1 MTINRR
7 RLFGLALTLLTA
19 PASAQPEAPKPD
31 LAILESHVRSLCAP
45 EFEGR
50 SGRGGAKAAAWLAST
65 FQRLGL
71 APVGG
76 ASYLHAI
83 PGPLGTDGK
92 AATIGTN
99 VIGVLPGTDP
109 ALAGEYIM
117 VTAHYDHLGI
127 QGGRL
132 YPGADDNASG
142 VAMMLEVARCL
153 AAAPVPPRRSILFV
167 GFDLEEAGL
176 FGSRAFVAD
185 PPIPLDKVRLFIT
198 ADLIGRSLGG
208 VCTEDVFVLGSEF
221 SPGIRPLVRDAARG
235 EAVRVNLLGSD
246 ILMIDRSD
254 YGSFRA
260 KNIPHLFFT
269 TGENPSYHTPDD
281 TPETLEY
288 PKLHA
293 ITGVV
298 HSLVAEAAR
307 RDDLP
312 GWAPTSEPSMDEA
325 RGLHAVMTVLH
336 ERREDLRI
344 PAFQARLLRNTVES
358 LRKIT
363 VEERYSASQR
373 NVTIRVAQLILATV
387 L

>member
-1 MTINRR
+1 MTITLR
-7 RLFGLALTLLTA
+7 RLLGLAFTLLTA
-19 PASAQPEAPKPD
+19 PASAQPEAPEPD
-31 LAILESHVRSLCAP
+31 LAILESHVRALCAP
-45 EFEGR
+45 DFEGR
-50 SGRGGAKAAAWLAST
+50 SGKGGAKAAAWLASE

-71 APVGG
+71 APIG
-76 ASYLHAI
+76 AATFLHDI
-83 PGPLGTDGK
+83 PGPLGADGK
-92 AATIGTN
+92 AATIGRN
-99 VIGVLPGTDP
+99 VVGVLPGTDP

-117 VTAHYDHLGI
+117 VTGHYDHLGI

-132 YPGADDNASG
+132 FPGADDNASG

-153 AAAPVPPRRSILFV
+153 ASAPAPPRRSILFV

-185 PPIPLDKVRLFIT
+185 PPVPLDKVRLFIT

-208 VCTEDVFVLGSEF
+208 VCKEDVFVLGSEF
-221 SPGIRPLVRDAARG
+221 APGIRPLVLDAAQG
-235 EAVRVNLLGSD
+235 KAVRVDLLGSD

-254 YGSFRA
+254 YGPFRA
-260 KNIPHLFFT
+260 KNVPHLFFT
-269 TGENPSYHTPDD
+269 TGENPAYHTPDD
-281 TPETLEY
+281 IPDTLEY

-312 GWAPTSEPSMDEA
+312 GWAPTSEPSLDEA
-325 RGLHAVMTVLH
+325 RGLHAVMAVLNEH
-336 ERREDLRI
+336 REELRI

-363 VEERYSASQR
+363 AEESYSASQR
-373 NVTIRVAQLILATV
+373 TVTIRVAQLILATV